1 VQFGSGMKKDREM
14 AFLVDHEDALAD
26 ELGAE
31 FVETVTSGGAD
42 HGVELRDT
50 FFDEEIGGPFV
61 TSTAGQEFADGVDA
75 SNPRRS
81 RREPF
86 PKT

>member
-1 VQFGSGMKKDREM
+1 MKRPDPDQL
-14 AFLVDHEDALAD
+14 AFLSGAKKSHDPLAD

-31 FVETVTSGGAD
+31 FLESITSGGAD
-42 HGVELRDT
+42 RGVELRDA
-50 FFDEEIGGPFV
+50 FCEEEIGGPFV
-61 TSTAGQEFADGVDA
+61 TSTAGQEYAEGTDA

>member
-1 VQFGSGMKKDREM
+1 MKTDREK
-14 AFLVDHEDALAD
+14 AFLQNHEDALAD

-31 FVETVTSGGAD
+31 FIEGITSGGAD

-50 FFDEEIGGPFV
+50 FYDEEIGGPFI
-61 TSTAGQEFADGVDA
+61 TSTAGQEFADDVDA

>member
-1 VQFGSGMKKDREM
+1 MQFGSGMKNDGERD
-14 AFLVDHEDALAD
+14 FLDDHEDALAD

-42 HGVELRDT
+42 HGVELRDM
-50 FFDEEIGGPFV
+50 FLEEEIGGPFI
-61 TSTAGQEFADGVDA
+61 TTTAGQEFADDVDA
-75 SNPRRS
+75 SNPLYS